1 MKYILLSL
9 IFIFTFVNNN
19 NSYAYDGS
27 TKAAVTLAGGII
39 KAQHTDN
46 NTKYKR
52 KNCPVCKG
60 KGWYISGDKISKVD
74 CGYCEPETSSDESQV
89 EHPPII
95 IQGPKVEPPKCN
107 GPQCNRP
114 LSVLRR

>member
-1 MKYILLSL
+1 MKNIITILLM
-9 IFIFTFVNNN
+9 FVLTIVG
-19 NSYAYDGS
+19 SSTQAYDGS
-27 TKAAVTLAGGII
+27 TKGPVTLAGGII
-39 KAQHTDN
+39 KAQHTEN

-60 KGWYISGDKISKVD
+60 KGYYISGDKITKVE
-74 CGYCEPETSSDESQV
+74 CGYCEPDNGISQV

-95 IQGPKVEPPKCN
+95 IKGPDAPTCN

-114 LSVLRR
+114 LSILKR